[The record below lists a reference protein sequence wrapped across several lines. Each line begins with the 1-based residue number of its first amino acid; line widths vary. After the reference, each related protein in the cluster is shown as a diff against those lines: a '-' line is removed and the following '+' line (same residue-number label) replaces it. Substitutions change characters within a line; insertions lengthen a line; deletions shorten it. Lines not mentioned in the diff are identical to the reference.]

1 MSENQA
7 EGFGDYH
14 PEAAGHGPY
23 NDAMAAWRNQ
33 VRAMQDEGTLPPSQ
47 EPAEGSQ
54 ESEPTQDPDST
65 LNASQEGAEG
75 DQGGDVKQRSVEDA
89 PDLNEDGTAK
99 EGDPESA
106 DETMSQRDEKDGDG
120 GEAESGGKP
129 YDPSE
134 HNAPEVIEYLRGVG
148 EQEAKRV
155 LDAEEQGRARKGLLN
170 AREDLLRRSRKNDET
185 QQAE

>member
-14 PEAAGHGPY
+14 PEAAGYGPY

-33 VRAMQDEGTLPPSQ
+33 VRAMQDEGTLPASQ
-47 EPAEGSQ
+47 QPAEGSQ
-54 ESEPTQDPDST
+54 EPESTPEPQST
-65 LNASQEGAEG
+65 PSGSQEGAEG
-75 DQGGDVKQRSVEDA
+75 SQDENVAQRSVDEA
-89 PDLNEDGTAK
+89 LDLNEDGTAK

-106 DETMSQRDEKDGDG
+106 DETMVRRDEKDGES
-120 GEAESGGKP
+120 GEAESGDEP